1 MANLSFLDKLD
12 QEQLQNADKVITKA
26 QELGIDF
33 RLALTLAY
41 VESGL
46 RQNKTGGSG
55 EIGIM
60 QVMPA
65 TGKLLGYKE
74 EDLRDADKNLEAGL
88 KYLKQNM
95 DRYNNDPIL
104 AAVAYNA
111 GPDHPFFSGKAQ
123 SPPES
128 TLGYVNNI
136 QALGGFEPTPSQ
148 VPEEAPVSET
158 QPTITPAS
166 EADFRKEKAMLAG
179 AGIGAATG
187 AGISAKRAIFG
198 GGPAP
203 VEAAPKSAV
212 QKWAGAMGYE
222 DRGAKTF
229 AQAHEAEQGTRKGAN
244 IRNPA
249 TGTVYKPEFKV
260 AKPPIVPPTQG
271 QQIASGLRGVAGFM
285 ARNPMLSGA
294 LGGASAAAGGMEA
307 MDRYKAGDKLGASIA
322 GAGALGGGLQMIPT
336 IPTQLLGGLLSTASP
351 VALSVLENMRKKDQP
366 QQPVTPEEMQAAQ
379 KPAFQYARP

>member
-12 QEQLQNADKVITKA
+12 KEQLQNADKVITKA
-26 QELGIDF
+26 QELGVDP
-33 RLALTLAY
+33 RLALSLAY

-46 RQNKTGGSG
+46 RQNKTGGAG

-104 AAVAYNA
+104 ATVAYNA
-111 GPDHPFFSGKAQ
+111 GPDHPFFSGKAK

-128 TLGYVNNI
+128 TLGYVNSI

-148 VPEEAPVSET
+148 APEEAPVSEA

-166 EADFRKEKAMLAG
+166 EEDFRKEKAMLAG
-179 AGIGAATG
+179 AGVGAATG
-187 AGISAKRAIFG
+187 AGVSAKRAILG

-244 IRNPA
+244 IRNPS

-260 AKPPIVPPTQG
+260 AKPPIVPPTTG
-271 QQIASGLRGVAGFM
+271 QQIASGLRGIGGFM

-307 MDRYKAGDKLGASIA
+307 MDRYKAGDKLGAGIA

-336 IPTQLLGGLLSTASP
+336 IPTQLLGGLLATASP
-351 VALSVLENMRKKDQP
+351 AALSVLEGMRGA
-366 QQPVTPEEMQAAQ
+366 TPEQVKRMQTNVDPMGNPLQ
-379 KPAFQYARP
+379 